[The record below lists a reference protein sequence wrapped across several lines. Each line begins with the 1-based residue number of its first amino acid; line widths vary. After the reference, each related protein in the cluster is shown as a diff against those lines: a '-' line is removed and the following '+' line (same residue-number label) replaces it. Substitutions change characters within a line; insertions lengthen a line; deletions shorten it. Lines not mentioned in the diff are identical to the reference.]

1 MASASVPGIH
11 GWGNLYYPSLRGVL
25 RPPAFPRRDL
35 RTPFFFGHG
44 IAGLAGHR
52 TPHVCRS
59 ALFRRPTQPKIPP
72 KSRFLIRPPPD
83 AHVMPLP

>member
-59 ALFRRPTQPKIPP
+59 ALFRRPTQPKVPVYQCGG
-72 KSRFLIRPPPD
+72 KERHHDTTR
-83 AHVMPLP
+83 